1 MSDSATSSEVQ
12 KRNRPSFKR
21 VETDDP
27 PPQTTG
33 RETYVNISGVTCN
46 DSRHEN
52 VLGREKGSSYENI
65 SSMGKDGRPLTSH
78 HSEPTINTPEGKE
91 NNYDEV
97 VLRLK
102 KPRAE
107 TSNVLESSSAA
118 KAKLLLPNITEC
130 SRCEELEQLLALW
143 ELGVSGFAR
152 NYSMILAQLNKVR
165 EASMCLE
172 SRMKQRAGTESLS
185 QTSFSASS
193 PQTSRIRHS
202 MLENGVEFGT
212 REPKLVD
219 QMYPPNGS
227 SHDNTRDLPPEYAKC
242 LMELNTHLGS
252 AIDLCQKLAAACF
265 KKSQTSVLKSQ
276 ASSAKKKPVSRLVSQ
291 PDPPKSI
298 TPPATPF
305 RPSLVSISE
314 NKLSRT
320 LERQKASQ
328 KDTVSTPTTPGFPPS
343 NGWADSDSNSESEEE
358 EREGENMRHSR
369 RRVEVT
375 SLSPST
381 DSKDSSPTGS
391 QELRE
396 SQRRK
401 GVGKS
406 RSNSILSHVSSFSDD
421 DVKQVMSKIAGLEEE
436 RMKLLETIDKLHL
449 DNQHVRIDMATPL
462 FAKPLTRAH
471 EDVTVCSWS
480 KVAHIYLL

>member
-52 VLGREKGSSYENI
+52 VLEREKGSSYENV
-65 SSMGKDGRPLTSH
+65 SSVGKDGRPLTSH
-78 HSEPTINTPEGKE
+78 HSEPTISVAEEKE

-193 PQTSRIRHS
+193 PQTSRVRHS
-202 MLENGVEFGT
+202 MLENGLEFG

-227 SHDNTRDLPPEYAKC
+227 GHDSTCDLPPEYAKC
-242 LMELNTHLGS
+242 LMELNTHLGN

-358 EREGENMRHSR
+358 EREGENMVRDSR
-369 RRVEVT
+369 RRVEIT

-381 DSKDSSPTGS
+381 DSKEDSPTGS

-396 SQRRK
+396 SRRRK
-401 GVGKS
+401 DVGKS

-449 DNQHVRIDMATPL
+449 DNQHVRINIWQP
-462 FAKPLTRAH
+462 H
-471 EDVTVCSWS
+471 C
-480 KVAHIYLL
+480 

>member
-1 MSDSATSSEVQ
+1 M
-12 KRNRPSFKR
+12 
-21 VETDDP
+21 DDP
-27 PPQTTG
+27 PPQATG
-33 RETYVNISGVTCN
+33 RETYVNISGVTSN
-46 DSRHEN
+46 DSRREN
-52 VLGREKGSSYENI
+52 APGREKGNSYENVPNV
-65 SSMGKDGRPLTSH
+65 GKDGHSLTSH
-78 HSEPTINTPEGKE
+78 HSEPTISVAEGKE

-107 TSNVLESSSAA
+107 TSNILESSSAA

-185 QTSFSASS
+185 QTSFAASS
-193 PQTSRIRHS
+193 PQTSRVRHS
-202 MLENGVEFGT
+202 MLENGLEFGT

-219 QMYPPNGS
+219 QMYPPNDS

-242 LMELNTHLGS
+242 LIELNTHLGN

-265 KKSQTSVLKSQ
+265 KKSLTSALKSQ
-276 ASSAKKKPVSRLVSQ
+276 AANVKKKPVSRLVSQ

-314 NKLSRT
+314 NKLSST
-320 LERQKASQ
+320 LERQKTSQ

-343 NGWADSDSNSESEEE
+343 NGWADSSLNSESEEE
-358 EREGENMRHSR
+358 ERESENMVRHSR

-375 SLSPST
+375 SSPST
-381 DSKDSSPTGS
+381 DSKDGSPTGS

-396 SQRRK
+396 SRRRE

-406 RSNSILSHVSSFSDD
+406 RSNSILSHASSFSDD

-449 DNQHVRIDMATPL
+449 DNQHVRIDVATSL
-462 FAKPLTRAH
+462 LTKPPTRAH
-471 EDVTVCSWS
+471 EDVTMCSCS
-480 KVAHIYLL
+480 KP